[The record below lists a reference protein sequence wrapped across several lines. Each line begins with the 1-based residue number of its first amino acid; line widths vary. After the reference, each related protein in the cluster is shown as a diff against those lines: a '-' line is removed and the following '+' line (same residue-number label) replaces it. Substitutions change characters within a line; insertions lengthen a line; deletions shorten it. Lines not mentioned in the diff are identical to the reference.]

1 MEGKQGVLWYFLGKK
16 GELHRNEKLEPLL
29 RSTGK
34 PYSQWMRIMIKA
46 QYSNSNG
53 STLNQ

>member
-1 MEGKQGVLWYFLGKK
+1 MEGKQGVLWYFLEKK

-34 PYSQWMRIMIKA
+34 PGTFCKQSMDENNDQ
-46 QYSNSNG
+46 
-53 STLNQ
+53 STI

>member
-1 MEGKQGVLWYFLGKK
+1 MEGKQGVLWYFLEKK

-34 PYSQWMRIMIKA
+34 AWGTFLSKQSMDQNNDQK
-46 QYSNSNG
+46 
-53 STLNQ
+53 STI

>member
-1 MEGKQGVLWYFLGKK
+1 MEGKQGVLWYFLEKK

-34 PYSQWMRIMIKA
+34 PWGTFCKQSMDENNDQ
-46 QYSNSNG
+46 
-53 STLNQ
+53 STV